1 MVGDGFVDQ
10 QIPTSVIGAFN
21 KPRLKI
27 SPATFAL
34 WAVTKEV
41 ATVEEGVVNAIK
53 EGHTVITAKT
63 ADGEK
68 VANCDVIVLYNYLD
82 DPITFADAKMKK
94 LCINVFDSI

>member
-1 MVGDGFVDQ
+1 MEGE
-10 QIPTSVIGAFN
+10 QITLIAS
-21 KPRLKI
+21 I
-27 SPATFAL
+27 SPQTATNKNVL
-34 WAVTKEV
+34 WISSNQEV

-63 ADGEK
+63 EDGEK

-94 LCINVFDSI
+94 LCIL